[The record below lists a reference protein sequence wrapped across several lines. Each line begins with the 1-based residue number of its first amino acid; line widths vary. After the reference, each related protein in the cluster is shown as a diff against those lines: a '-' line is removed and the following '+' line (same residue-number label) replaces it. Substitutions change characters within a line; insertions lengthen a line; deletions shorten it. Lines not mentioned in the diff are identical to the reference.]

1 MKTQTEDSNFDS
13 EAVLFP
19 EEEKQTPFKRLFWYD
34 KENDVVK
41 ICETPPERK
50 KNKLSLAPVIP
61 QGSPHLPENFFV
73 PKRKLS
79 FQDLRGKLRKDLST

>member
-50 KNKLSLAPVIP
+50 KNKLSLAPVIL